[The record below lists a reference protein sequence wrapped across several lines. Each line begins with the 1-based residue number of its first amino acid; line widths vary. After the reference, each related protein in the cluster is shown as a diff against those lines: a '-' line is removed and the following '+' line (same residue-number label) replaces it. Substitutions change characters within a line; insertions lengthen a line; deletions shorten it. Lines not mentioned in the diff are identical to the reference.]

1 MKEPMNTTDAIAA
14 LRATQTHH
22 ITAHGVHIGFT
33 MKDATAALG
42 SFAQASNTLAMLMV
56 DGLIESAPAVVN
68 GEVQT
73 IYRIADATPPTS
85 RSMH

>member
-1 MKEPMNTTDAIAA
+1 MNHTEAIAA
-14 LRATQTHH
+14 LRAVQAHH
-22 ITAHGVHIGFT
+22 NTAQGVQVGFF

-56 DGLIESAPAVVN
+56 DGLIASAPAVVD

-73 IYRIADATPPTS
+73 IYRIADATPPAS
-85 RSMH
+85 RSVH

>member
-1 MKEPMNTTDAIAA
+1 MNNTEAIAA
-14 LRATQTHH
+14 LRAVQAHH
-22 ITAHGVHIGFT
+22 ETADGVQVGFF

-56 DGLIESAPAVVN
+56 GSLIASAPAVVD

-85 RSMH
+85 RSLH

>member
-1 MKEPMNTTDAIAA
+1 MNKTGAIVA

-33 MKDATAALG
+33 MKDATAVLG
-42 SFAQASNTLAMLMV
+42 SFAQASNTLAMLML
-56 DGLIESAPAVVN
+56 DGLIESVPTVVN

-73 IYRIADATPPTS
+73 IYRVADATPPDS
-85 RSMH
+85 RSVH